1 MADQECGESDQEEEG
16 QRDKDVTQK
25 GADEEGLK
33 TEEEEDEE
41 SVEEEEQ
48 QENITVDEEE
58 WYTCSEDD
66 DEEKEMSVGLSSK
79 SSFHNSSRLLRK
91 DELLDLFRA
100 VHSGPR
106 CKEEQL
112 TVGLVGKNPLCYT
125 YSRHIYKVV
134 IFWELYP
141 RMLWCLFSP

>member
-1 MADQECGESDQEEEG
+1 MEVADQECGESDQEEEG
-16 QRDKDVTQK
+16 QRDKDVSRK
-25 GADEEGLK
+25 GADEEGLMAEK
-33 TEEEEDEE
+33 EEEDSFEEEE
-41 SVEEEEQ
+41 

-66 DEEKEMSVGLSSK
+66 DDEKERSVGSSSK

-100 VHSGPR
+100 VHNGPR

-112 TVGLVGKNPLCYT
+112 TVGLVGKNPLWYT
-125 YSRHIYKVV
+125 YSKHI
-134 IFWELYP
+134 
-141 RMLWCLFSP
+141 